1 MASSPI
7 QNWFESQINGGTHFS
22 YCLCENEMKDAK
34 VVELLRLLN
43 LITRSLSLKIFNNP
57 STEDFSS
64 SMIYI
69 CCPFFLD
76 DFSFNISSVSDPFIF
91 RLTWLRTSSWLRT
104 QMYWD
109 DGLSKLTEEKRLRK
123 CIDFMTHGSFF
134 SIDRSL

>member
-69 CCPFFLD
+69 CCPFFWT
-76 DFSFNISSVSDPFIF
+76 IF
-91 RLTWLRTSSWLRT
+91 LLIFLQFLTR
-104 QMYWD
+104 
-109 DGLSKLTEEKRLRK
+109 
-123 CIDFMTHGSFF
+123 SFF
-134 SIDRSL
+134 VLLGYVPLLG